1 MLKSDKEIIAEFQKG
16 KLELFYK
23 LVYPGMKMF
32 AVKYLGDNYSYLA
45 EDCVQNVVF
54 KSWKRRKDFDTLNS
68 LKSFMYTLIKNEAIS
83 YHRKQNTYQKYAEQ
97 CSKDTVFKDLLI
109 EQEVKTHLYNAIN
122 ELPEKYKRVFEL
134 SFINGLK
141 NVEIAEILG
150 ISDSSVKKQ
159 KAQALKI
166 LKDKLEPVVYCSLFT
181 TVLSDIIS

>member
-1 MLKSDKEIIAEFQKG
+1 MEIIAEFKRG
-16 KLELFYK
+16 KLDSFYK

-32 AVKYLGDNYSYLA
+32 AIKYLGDNYSFLA

-54 KSWKRRKDFDTLNS
+54 KSWKRRMDFDSLNS

-97 CSKDTVFKDLLI
+97 CNKEMVFKDLLI
-109 EQEVKTHLYNAIN
+109 EQEVKNHLYNAIN
-122 ELPEKYKRVFEL
+122 ELPEKYRKVFEL

-159 KAQALKI
+159 KAQALNI
-166 LKDKLEPVVYCSLFT
+166 LKTKLEPVVYSSIVSVIVT
-181 TVLSDIIS
+181 DIIS